1 MRESHQFERRNDFRN
16 DRSKPETGDA
26 VSKGKFA
33 EADEM
38 IPCKGHDT
46 DRCSLCLNCP
56 SHKCNAMEMSE
67 IELKCGYVCPVIADA
82 CFFQN
87 NMKERMPVCEG

>member
-38 IPCKGHDT
+38 ITSKAHV
-46 DRCSLCLNCP
+46 RARYSLCFSCP
-56 SHKCNAMEMSE
+56 AHKCNAMES
-67 IELKCGYVCPVIADA
+67 L
-82 CFFQN
+82 
-87 NMKERMPVCEG
+87 